1 MPIKPGMSYKQNKT
15 KTMGVNQPM
24 LPSKGEKKS
33 WPETTLM
40 SLNEYTEQLLVTA
53 LTKELLAIVTQQQ

>member
-1 MPIKPGMSYKQNKT
+1 
-15 KTMGVNQPM
+15 MGVNQPM